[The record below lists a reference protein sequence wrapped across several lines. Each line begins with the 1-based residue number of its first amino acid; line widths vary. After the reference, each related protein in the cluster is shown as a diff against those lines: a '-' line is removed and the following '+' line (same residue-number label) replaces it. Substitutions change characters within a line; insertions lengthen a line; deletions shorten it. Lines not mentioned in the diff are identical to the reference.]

1 MGYSKEIYRRALAEK
16 ERMRKECERTAEL
29 SRRTAYAKLHRLA
42 EIDRQLGEAGARLA
56 LAALGG
62 GNLETL
68 QAECRKLTDEKDAL
82 LAPLGLTSA
91 SFTPAYACA
100 ACKDTGR
107 DGAKLCACVHRLAKK
122 LAYEQLSSSL
132 PLEESRFDNFDPG
145 FYPDAAPAGQA
156 SARKRMTALFA
167 FCKQYAES
175 FSERADSLLFFGNTG
190 LGKTHLSLAIARS
203 ALEKG
208 FGVIYASTQDLISAV
223 EREHFGRAE
232 GSALENALSCDLLIL
247 DDLGTEFST
256 SFNLSVVN
264 NLINTRL
271 LTHRPT
277 IVSTNLTIRELEE
290 RYTPRVTS
298 RIIGNYVMKEF
309 VGQDIR
315 QQKRLRQI
323 QMQRNR

>member
-1 MGYSKEIYRRALAEK
+1 MGYSKEIYRQALSEK
-16 ERMRKECERTAEL
+16 ERMCKECERTAEL
-29 SRRTAYAKLHRLA
+29 SRRTAYAKLPRLA

-223 EREHFGRAE
+223 EREHFGRAD

-247 DDLGTEFST
+247 DDMGTD
-256 SFNLSVVN
+256 
-264 NLINTRL
+264 
-271 LTHRPT
+271 RPT

-323 QMQRNR
+323 QMQRDR